1 MTDLPLAGDSVA
13 SDAAKTA
20 RPGPRRTKAPGPHLK
35 LWTWGSIIA
44 GLALWELI
52 GRVFA
57 SRSLFLTT
65 PTQALETIWELLLT
79 GELQRHALVS
89 GQAFIAGYVIGCAAG
104 LLIGLA
110 MGVSPRAN
118 AALGPWVSGLYATP
132 VIAITPLLILWFGI
146 GVWSK
151 IAVVIS
157 LVIFPMIINTD
168 AGVRS
173 TDRALIDA
181 ARSFGASQLQIF
193 TKVCLPSAMPFVLA
207 GLKMAVGRGLIAVVV
222 GELFGAR
229 AGLGFMIQ
237 QAAEVFAMPRLF
249 AGVIVLAAAG
259 ILLTALFNRLERV
272 LVPWNR
278 S

>member
-1 MTDLPLAGDSVA
+1 MTDLPLAGDSIA
-13 SDAAKTA
+13 SDAAKMA
-20 RPGPRRTKAPGPHLK
+20 RPAPRRAKPAGPRLK
-35 LWTWGSIIA
+35 LWTWGSIFA

-65 PTQALETIWELLLT
+65 PTQALQTIWELTLT
-79 GELQRHALVS
+79 GELPRHALVS
-89 GQAFIAGYVIGCAAG
+89 GQAFIAGYVLGCAGG

-110 MGVSPRAN
+110 MGVSRRAN

-168 AGVRS
+168 AGVRA

-181 ARSFGASQLQIF
+181 ARSFGASPLQIF

>member
-1 MTDLPLAGDSVA
+1 MTDFPLA
-13 SDAAKTA
+13 SDGVTPSAAA
-20 RPGPRRTKAPGPHLK
+20 PPAPRRMRSAKPRLK
-35 LWTWGSIIA
+35 LWSWSSIII

-52 GRVFA
+52 GRIFV

-65 PTQALETIWELLLT
+65 PSQALMTIWELLLT

-89 GQAFIAGYVIGCAAG
+89 AQAFFTGYVLGCAAG

-110 MGVSPRAN
+110 MGVSRRAN

-132 VIAITPLLILWFGI
+132 IIAITPLLILWFGI

-151 IAVVIS
+151 IVVVIS

-168 AGVRS
+168 AGVRA

-181 ARSFGASQLQIF
+181 ARSFGANPLQIF

-222 GELFGAR
+222 AELFGAR
-229 AGLGFMIQ
+229 AGIGFMIQ

-249 AGVIVLAAAG
+249 AGVIVLAFTG
-259 ILLTALFNRLERV
+259 IVLTAMFSRLERI

>member
-1 MTDLPLAGDSVA
+1 MTELPLASDTVRPPLSAQVPAKRSRRAGPNLRLWSTA
-13 SDAAKTA
+13 S
-20 RPGPRRTKAPGPHLK
+20 
-35 LWTWGSIIA
+35 IVI
-44 GLALWELI
+44 GLLLWELV
-52 GRVFA
+52 GRMV

-65 PTQALETIWELLLT
+65 PSQALMTIWELTLS
-79 GELQRHALVS
+79 GELERHALVS
-89 GQAFIAGYVIGCAAG
+89 AQAFFTGYVLGCSAG
-104 LLIGLA
+104 LLIGLV
-110 MGVSPRAN
+110 MGVSRRGN
-118 AALGPWVSGLYATP
+118 AALAPWVSGLYATP

-168 AGVRS
+168 AGVRA

-181 ARSFGASQLQIF
+181 ARSFGANPLQIF

-222 GELFGAR
+222 AELFGAR
-229 AGLGFMIQ
+229 AGIGFMIQ
-237 QAAEVFAMPRLF
+237 QAAEVFNMPRLF
-249 AGVIVLAAAG
+249 AGVLVLAITGIVL
-259 ILLTALFNRLERV
+259 TAMFSRLERI

>member
-1 MTDLPLAGDSVA
+1 MSEVRLSEEKDGFALAQPNHPARARNAGPNLKMWSIGSV
-13 SDAAKTA
+13 
-20 RPGPRRTKAPGPHLK
+20 L
-35 LWTWGSIIA
+35 L
-44 GLALWELI
+44 GLAVWEAI
-52 GRVFA
+52 GRSV

-65 PTQALETIWELLLT
+65 PSEAVSTIVELSLN
-79 GELQRHALVS
+79 GELGRHALVS
-89 GQAFIAGYVIGCAAG
+89 AEAFFTGYVLGCSAG
-104 LLIGLA
+104 LFIGLV
-110 MGVSPRAN
+110 MGVSRRAN
-118 AALGPWVSGLYATP
+118 AALSPWVSGLYATP

-181 ARSFGASQLQIF
+181 ARSFGANPLQIF
-193 TKVCLPSAMPFVLA
+193 LKVCLPSAMPFVLA

-222 GELFGAR
+222 AELFGAR
-229 AGLGFMIQ
+229 AGIGFMIQ
-237 QAAEVFAMPRLF
+237 QASEVFSMPRLF
-249 AGVIVLAAAG
+249 AGVLVLAIAG
-259 ILLTALFNRLERV
+259 IALTSLFSRLERV

-278 S
+278 

>member
-1 MTDLPLAGDSVA
+1 MTDLPLASDGVA
-13 SDAAKTA
+13 PSAAA
-20 RPGPRRTKAPGPHLK
+20 PPVPRRVRSAKPRLR
-35 LWTWGSIIA
+35 LWSWSSIII
-44 GLALWELI
+44 GLALWEVI
-52 GRVFA
+52 GRFFV

-65 PTQALETIWELLLT
+65 PSQALMTIWELLAT
-79 GELQRHALVS
+79 GELERNAWVS
-89 GQAFIAGYVIGCAAG
+89 GQAFFTGYVIGCAAG

-110 MGVSPRAN
+110 MGVSQRAN
-118 AALGPWVSGLYATP
+118 AALAPWVAGLYATP
-132 VIAITPLLILWFGI
+132 IIAITPLLILWFGI

-151 IAVVIS
+151 IVVVIS

-168 AGVRS
+168 AGVRA

-181 ARSFGASQLQIF
+181 ARSFGANPLQIF

-222 GELFGAR
+222 AELFGAR

-237 QAAEVFAMPRLF
+237 QAAEVFNMPRLF
-249 AGVIVLAAAG
+249 AGVIVLAATG
-259 ILLTALFNRLERV
+259 IALTAMFSRLERI

>member
-1 MTDLPLAGDSVA
+1 MTDVPLAGDGVA
-13 SDAAKTA
+13 SDAARTA
-20 RPGPRRTKAPGPHLK
+20 RPAPRRATAVGPRLK
-35 LWTWGSIIA
+35 LWTWGSIVA
-44 GLALWELI
+44 GLALWEFA
-52 GRVFA
+52 GRAFA

-65 PTQALETIWELLLT
+65 PTQALETIWELMLT
-79 GELQRHALVS
+79 GELERHALVS

-118 AALGPWVSGLYATP
+118 AALSPWVSGLYATP
-132 VIAITPLLILWFGI
+132 VIAVTPLLILWFGI

-181 ARSFGASQLQIF
+181 ARSFGASPLQIF

-259 ILLTALFNRLERV
+259 ILLTALFSRLERV

>member
-1 MTDLPLAGDSVA
+1 MSEVRLSEEKDGFALAQPTHPARARNAGPNLKMWSIGSV
-13 SDAAKTA
+13 
-20 RPGPRRTKAPGPHLK
+20 L
-35 LWTWGSIIA
+35 L
-44 GLALWELI
+44 GLAVWEAI
-52 GRVFA
+52 GRSV

-65 PTQALETIWELLLT
+65 PSEAVSTIVELSLS
-79 GELQRHALVS
+79 GELERHALVS
-89 GQAFIAGYVIGCAAG
+89 AEAFFTGYVLGCSAG
-104 LLIGLA
+104 LFIGLV
-110 MGVSPRAN
+110 MGVSRRAN
-118 AALGPWVSGLYATP
+118 AALSPWVSGLYATP

-181 ARSFGASQLQIF
+181 ARSFGANPLQIF
-193 TKVCLPSAMPFVLA
+193 LKVCLPSAMPFVLA

-222 GELFGAR
+222 AELFGAR
-229 AGLGFMIQ
+229 AGIGFMIQ
-237 QAAEVFAMPRLF
+237 QASEVFSMPRLF
-249 AGVIVLAAAG
+249 AGVLVLAIAG
-259 ILLTALFNRLERV
+259 IALTSMFSRLERV

-278 S
+278 